1 MNLSKLIGALTLSLA
16 ILVLFTSRPR
26 AAAIDTTS
34 GASIHVTTGSKT
46 TATTAI
52 FRWVENKPN
61 GHLCLFW
68 DTASIPW
75 NTMHDSTCW
84 TYLAIQVNGAWQITF
99 RPTVDTIRNLS
110 PATTYH
116 YAIQGFY
123 PIDHTGMG
131 PSVPVYSARGTFA
144 TDPSTGLLRVD
155 RPVPGAEKSWSP
167 EGKPS
172 PAGHWRIGPTGAVW
186 VP

>member
-1 MNLSKLIGALTLSLA
+1 MNGRKFIGTMAISLA
-16 ILVLFTSRPR
+16 CLGAFTSRPD
-26 AAAIDTTS
+26 AASIDTTS
-34 GASIHVTTGSKT
+34 GASIHVTAGSKT

-84 TYLAIQVNGAWQITF
+84 TYSAIQVNGAWQISF
-99 RPTVDTIRNLS
+99 RPTVDTIRNLV
-110 PATTYH
+110 PGTTYH
-116 YAIQGFY
+116 YALQGYY
-123 PIDHTGMG
+123 PIDHSGMG

-144 TDPSTGLLRVD
+144 TDPSTGLRRMD
-155 RPVPGAEKSWSP
+155 KPVQGLERTWSP
-167 EGKPS
+167 EGRPF

-186 VP
+186 VQ